1 MIHAPEGSW
10 VTWPWAYD
18 AAMAMLATLAM
29 QLHASDPMTALAWVA
44 PCWGLVNTAL
54 VIGITRRLRFP
65 LLFQV
70 VALACFATSPL
81 TQLLHRV
88 GMLDHHF
95 VEYSFVLA
103 ILYLGLGWAQHPCR
117 VRWATALGLA
127 LGAVAGDCR
136 TGGRMAIENSST
148 RRTHGLRFRQRVAG
162 VDGGLFAAVLGV
174 SKRSFRLHAALVVS
188 RLHRGNYDLNR
199 GVLRAGVVNAQGL
212 RDPGCDWRSRPAAH
226 CAADRSGR
234 GFCHRGD
241 PGPRAHG
248 RSYRPLG
255 VVREWP
261 LKGDRRLI
269 FVPLVHC
276 AVGDRGADLCRV

>member
-1 MIHAPEGSW
+1 MKHARDWSTRNLSVQVALWVFFSAIVLLVGCYQLSASLVDGRFIPSDHDSFYHARRILDAIGAPLTVVQFDPMIHAPEGSW

-95 VEYSFVLA
+95 VEYSFSSCNPVLGFGF
-103 ILYLGLGWAQHPCR
+103 GLG
-117 VRWATALGLA
+117 
-127 LGAVAGDCR
+127 
-136 TGGRMAIENSST
+136 ST
-148 RRTHGLRFRQRVAG
+148 PL
-162 VDGGLFAAVLGV
+162 
-174 SKRSFRLHAALVVS
+174 
-188 RLHRGNYDLNR
+188 
-199 GVLRAGVVNAQGL
+199 
-212 RDPGCDWRSRPAAH
+212 
-226 CAADRSGR
+226 
-234 GFCHRGD
+234 
-241 PGPRAHG
+241 PRAMG
-248 RSYRPLG
+248 NGTRPSARCSAG
-255 VVREWP
+255 
-261 LKGDRRLI
+261 
-269 FVPLVHC
+269 FS
-276 AVGDRGADLCRV
+276 